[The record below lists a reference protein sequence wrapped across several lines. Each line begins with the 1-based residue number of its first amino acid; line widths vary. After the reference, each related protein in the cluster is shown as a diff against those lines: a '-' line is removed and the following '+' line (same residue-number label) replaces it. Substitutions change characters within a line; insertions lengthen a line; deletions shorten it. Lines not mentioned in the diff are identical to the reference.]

1 VQTVA
6 REVVRN
12 GGRARGLQLAG
23 VGLGLEPEGQVEI
36 GDVWGGAVD
45 EVSSTDGFGEPF
57 IGGRGVNGRCAMAE
71 GSPHEPTVK

>member
-12 GGRARGLQLAG
+12 GGAARGLELAG
-23 VGLGLEPEGQVEI
+23 VELGIEPEGQVGI

-57 IGGRGVNGRCAMAE
+57 IGGRGVNGWCAVAE
-71 GSPHEPTVK
+71 GSPRKPIVK